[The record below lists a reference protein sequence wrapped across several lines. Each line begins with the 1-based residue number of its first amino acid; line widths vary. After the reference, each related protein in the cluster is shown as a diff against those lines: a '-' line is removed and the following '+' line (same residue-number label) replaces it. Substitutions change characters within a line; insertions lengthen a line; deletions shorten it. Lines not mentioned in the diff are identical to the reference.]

1 MLASILLP
9 MAEWPQAT
17 SAWDFAFWLAAKD
30 GGHIRAL
37 AVIDIK
43 SFEIPVLGTA
53 DGFMPSVVSPPIAES
68 QALMDELTRLA
79 KERLNKFAHICGGK
93 GLSCSTE
100 VKTGI
105 PGDVIAREAVAHD
118 VVVMSR
124 TGYVRAS
131 KGESRTVD
139 PLVSSVI
146 RGSIRPVLVAG
157 KSFPAT
163 GVVKNLMVAFD
174 GSIHAARALTTAME
188 LGTGFGME
196 CTLTTVA
203 PTDESGLE
211 VLEPAEAYFCHHG
224 LTPKKKV
231 VIGSKPS
238 ELLCDIVNVA
248 GSDILIMGAYGHS
261 PIREMLFGSTTERIL
276 SHCEA
281 TVILQS

>member
-17 SAWDFAFWLAAKD
+17 SAWDFAFWLAGKNN
-30 GGHIRAL
+30 GHIQAL
-37 AVIDIK
+37 SVIDIK

-68 QALMDELTRLA
+68 QALMDELSRLA
-79 KERLNKFAHICGGK
+79 KERLDKFAHACRGK
-93 GLSCSTE
+93 GLTCSTE

-105 PGDVIAREAVAHD
+105 PGEIIAREAVAHD

-124 TGYVRAS
+124 IGYMRTP
-131 KGESRTVD
+131 KGESKSID

-157 KSFPAT
+157 KAFTAAGT
-163 GVVKNLMVAFD
+163 IKNLMIAFD
-174 GSIHAARALTTAME
+174 GSIHAARALTTA
-188 LGTGFGME
+188 LDL
-196 CTLTTVA
+196 CTEYGLKCVLTCVA
-203 PTDESGLE
+203 PTEESGLE
-211 VLEPAEAYFCHHG
+211 ILEPAEDYLCHHG
-224 LTPKKKV
+224 LTPTKKV
-231 VIGSKPS
+231 VIGTKAS
-238 ELLCDIVNVA
+238 EMLCDIVLVA
-248 GSDILIMGAYGHS
+248 GTDILIMGAYGRS
-261 PIREMLFGSTTERIL
+261 PIREMLFGSTTERVL

>member
-9 MAEWPQAT
+9 LAEWPQAT
-17 SAWDFAFWLAAKD
+17 SAWEYAFWLAGKS
-30 GGHIRAL
+30 GGAIHAL

-68 QALMDELTRLA
+68 QALMNELTRLA
-79 KERLNKFAHICGGK
+79 RERLDKFAAACSEK

-105 PGDVIAREAVAHD
+105 PGDVIARQAIAHD

-124 TGYVRAS
+124 TGYVRMAKS
-131 KGESRTVD
+131 EDRTID
-139 PLVSSVI
+139 PLLSSVI

-157 KSFPAT
+157 RTFPAS
-163 GVVKNLMVAFD
+163 GAVKSLMVAFD
-174 GSIHAARALTTAME
+174 GSIHSARSLTVAVE
-188 LGTGFGME
+188 LGAAFGIE
-196 CTLTTVA
+196 CILTTVA
-203 PTDESGLE
+203 PTEESGLE
-211 VLEPAEAYFCHHG
+211 ILESAESFLCHHG

-231 VIGSKPS
+231 VVGSKPS
-238 ELLCDIVNVA
+238 ELLCDIVGTA

-261 PIREMLFGSTTERIL
+261 PIREMIFGSTTARIL